1 MKLFAKTMIALL
13 VIAMLL
19 PFTILKGRDG
29 SPLMSFSDLSFPSFS
44 LPDMPKMPRAGD
56 LAPSA
61 GDLSGK
67 DIFYQW
73 YDAKGNVQFTSEPP
87 PDGVEYTVQ
96 AQTRSANEATDERPQ
111 PGKHHEQCEEVQ

>member
-1 MKLFAKTMIALL
+1 
-13 VIAMLL
+13 
-19 PFTILKGRDG
+19 
-29 SPLMSFSDLSFPSFS
+29 
-44 LPDMPKMPRAGD
+44 MPRAGD

-87 PDGVEYTVQ
+87 PDGVEYTVKGFDPNANVIQ
-96 AQTRSANEATDERPQ
+96 AVEPLPAEGDEPAAVSEAKPSDDDIGNPYSQEAIEKLFKDAQNIEKMLNERLKQQEAFANQ
-111 PGKHHEQCEEVQ
+111 